1 MNGDLMGEFPP
12 NLRFQ
17 YPWRQYQERILK
29 ELEEYL
35 DDSRLHI
42 VAAPGSGKTIVGL
55 EVILRLNRSTIIF
68 APTIAIRN
76 QWIDRFVTH
85 FIPDQERPAWI
96 SDNIK
101 EPGFLTVSTYQGL
114 YSAMSGLQVDSLDDK
129 IEEKKGHERSTQKID
144 IINLLKS
151 RNVQT
156 IVVDEAHH
164 LRRNWW
170 MTLQEVIQE
179 LNPSTIVSLT
189 ATPPY
194 DVSAAEWERYTQLCG
209 PADTEVSVPELVK
222 VRNLCYHQDY
232 VLFSTPTEEEATEI
246 LHFRKKIWDLFDEIK
261 QDGAL
266 TKYLVNH
273 PWTYHSTTHIED
285 ILEEPAI
292 FSSMLVYL
300 NSVGV
305 EIPKKTLMILNSTP
319 ETLPKFSLTWFE
331 ILLSGLIFNFY
342 PSLDDL
348 PSFLIQ
354 IHDRLKTLGAI
365 ERRKV
370 DLEGA
375 EEIERILRQ
384 SLSKLKSIAEIVDL
398 ESTHLGN
405 SLRQVILTDYIR
417 KEYLPK
423 TLDEHVVINKI
434 GVIPIF
440 EEVRRYFN
448 SDLKTTNQPKLG
460 VLTGSIIIIPRISE
474 FIFHQIIEDEEVP
487 LDRLTITELR
497 HDSSYIGIKF
507 KGSDKKKRVEI
518 ITRLFTE
525 GGLNVLVGTK
535 SLLGEGWDAP
545 SINSLVLA
553 SFVGSYMLSN
563 QMRGRAIRI
572 DPTSPQKTAN
582 IWHLVCLDLPSLKAR
597 LGFLP
602 DNQAIGGD
610 FQMLNRRFKGF
621 LGVAFDSPIITNG
634 LERLNIKKPPRTTK
648 DIDNYNTLTKKMAI
662 NREEMVED
670 WEKAL
675 KLYEGSKLVNGIR
688 ATPAN
693 LPRFYVF
700 TNTIAAIVW
709 QGMMTSLFF
718 LALYL
723 RGLSRMR
730 FYGELEVLFLLLLLG
745 CIVGF
750 LIFLPY
756 FLKAMWLFLRHGPLK
771 GSMNQV
777 ANALL
782 LSLCNTGKISTPFKE
797 ITIKTEKDEVY
808 LGAVRCYIQDCTKRE
823 ESIFL
828 DALEE
833 LLNPI
838 ENPRYLLKR
847 KSIWGRIFKRQDY
860 LSLPSI
866 LATKREYA
874 QEFTNSWTKYVGR
887 MELIYTRT
895 LEGRQI
901 LLQARTKS
909 LSARF
914 LEKIDRI
921 SSWQ

>member
-1 MNGDLMGEFPP
+1 MGKFPP
-12 NLRFQ
+12 NLQFQ
-17 YPWRQYQERILK
+17 YPWRPYQKRILE
-29 ELEEYL
+29 ELEDYL

-42 VAAPGSGKTIVGL
+42 VAAPGSGKTIIGL

-85 FIPDQERPAWI
+85 FIPDQQRPSWI

-101 EPGFLTVSTYQGL
+101 KPGFLTVSTYQGL
-114 YSAMSGLQVDSLDDK
+114 YSAMSGLQEDFKSEENE
-129 IEEKKGHERSTQKID
+129 IEEGKVQQQSTQKID
-144 IINLLKS
+144 IIRLLKS
-151 RNVQT
+151 QNIQT

-170 MTLQEVIQE
+170 MTLQEVIQD
-179 LNPSTIVSLT
+179 LTPSTIVSLT

-194 DVSAAEWERYTQLCG
+194 DVSPAEWERYTQLCG

-222 VRNLCYHQDY
+222 ARNLCYHQDY
-232 VLFSTPTEEEATEI
+232 VLFSTPTEEEAAKI
-246 LHFRKKIWDLFDEIK
+246 LQFRNEIWDLIDAIK
-261 QDGAL
+261 QEGSL
-266 TKYLVNH
+266 TRYLVNH
-273 PWTYHSTTHIED
+273 PWIYHSTTHIKD

-305 EIPKKTLMILNSTP
+305 KIPKKILIILNSTP
-319 ETLPKFSLTWFE
+319 ETLPKFSLAWFE
-331 ILLSGLIFNFY
+331 ILLSGLIFNYY

-348 PSFLIQ
+348 PSFLIK

-370 DLEGA
+370 DLEGS

-384 SLSKLKSIAEIVDL
+384 SLSKLKSIVEIVDL
-398 ESTHLGN
+398 ENTHLGN

-417 KEYLPK
+417 KEYLPR
-423 TLDEHVVINKI
+423 TPEEHVVINKI

-440 EEVRRYFN
+440 EEVRRHFN
-448 SDLKTTNQPKLG
+448 SDSQRVTQPKLG

-474 FIFHQIIEDEEVP
+474 FLFNQIIEDEDIPVE
-487 LDRLTITELR
+487 RLTITELR
-497 HDSSYIGIKF
+497 HDSSYLSIKF

-525 GGLNVLVGTK
+525 GGLNVLVGTT

-582 IWHLVCLDLPSLKAR
+582 IWHLVCLDLLSLKAR

-602 DNQAIGGD
+602 DKQAIGGD

-634 LERLNIKKPPRTTK
+634 LERLNIKKPPMSSK
-648 DIDNYNTLTKKMAI
+648 EIKNYNNLTKRMAI

-675 KLYEGSKLVNGIR
+675 KLAESFKLVNGIR
-688 ATPAN
+688 APSAS
-693 LPRFYVF
+693 LPRFYIF
-700 TNTIAAIVW
+700 ANTIAAIVW

-718 LALYL
+718 IALYL
-723 RGLSRMR
+723 RGLSRIR
-730 FYGELEVLFLLLLLG
+730 FHGELQFLLLLLLLG

-756 FLKAMWLFLRHGPLK
+756 FLKAAWLFLRHGPLK

-782 LSLCNTGKISTPFKE
+782 LSLYNTGKIRTHFKE
-797 ITIKTEKDEVY
+797 ISIKTEKDEIY
-808 LGAVRCYIQDCTKRE
+808 LGAVRCYIQNCTIRE

-833 LLNPI
+833 LLSPI

-847 KSIWGRIFKRQDY
+847 KSIWGRIFKRHDY

-866 LATKREYA
+866 LATNREHA
-874 QEFTNSWTKYVGR
+874 QEFANNWVKYVGN

-895 LEGRQI
+895 FEGRQI

-909 LSARF
+909 LSAKF
-914 LEKIDRI
+914 MEKADRI